1 MKQILPFPFQKRI
14 LIGVSGGIAAYKIC
28 EVISTLAKAG
38 AEVRAILTDSAQQ
51 FITPLTLATLCRH
64 PVYTDADF
72 WQPTHG
78 RPLHIQLG
86 EWAELLVIAPLTANT
101 LAKIS
106 TGMADNLLTNTLL
119 ASSCPVLLVP
129 AMNRQMWIQKTVQHN
144 WQQILGDPR
153 FHGIDP
159 VSGVLACDL
168 PFKESEGWQIG
179 SGRMAE
185 PKQILA
191 QIESLLHTGGKR
203 DLVGKRVLVSAGGT
217 REHLDPVRFI
227 GNPSTGKMGLA
238 VAQAAV
244 HRGAKVRLVHAPM
257 NPELIAVLPDEVELA
272 SVTSAEQMYQEML
285 DCFPQADITVMV
297 AAVGD
302 VQPAKYHEDKL
313 AKQDLPTVL
322 PLKQCTDILA
332 ELGKI
337 KQPPQFLVG
346 FAAQTGDILTPALR
360 KLEAKNLDVIVANP
374 VDQINAGFGSDTN
387 TATLIN
393 RAGKRVNIE
402 GCSKLKLAHFLF
414 DFIEETQVLDGGG

>member
-1 MKQILPFPFQKRI
+1 MKQMPSLFEKRI
-14 LIGVSGGIAAYKIC
+14 LIAVSGGIAAYKIC

-64 PVYTDADF
+64 QAYTDADF

-101 LAKIS
+101 LAKIA

-129 AMNRQMWIQKTVQHN
+129 AMNRQMWKQNIVQHN
-144 WQQILGDPR
+144 WQQVLSDQR
-153 FHGIDP
+153 FHGIAP
-159 VSGVLACDL
+159 TSGVLACDL
-168 PFKESEGWQIG
+168 PLKESEGWQIG

-191 QIESLLHTGGKR
+191 HLESLLHTGGKR

-244 HRGAKVRLVHAPM
+244 HRGATVTLVHAPM
-257 NPELIAVLPDEVELA
+257 NTELVAQLPDVELV
-272 SVTSAEQMYQEML
+272 SVTSAEQMYQAML
-285 DCFPQADITVMV
+285 QRFPEADITVMV

-302 VQPAKYHEDKL
+302 VQPGEYHEEKL

-360 KLEAKNLDVIVANP
+360 KLEAKNLDIIVANP
-374 VDQINAGFGSDTN
+374 VDQANAGFGSDTN
-387 TATLIN
+387 IATLIN
-393 RAGKRVNIE
+393 RAGKQVDIG
-402 GCSKLKLAHFLF
+402 GCSKLKLAHHLF
-414 DFIEETQVLDGGG
+414 NFIETGKQ

>member
-1 MKQILPFPFQKRI
+1 MKPVLAFPFQKRI
-14 LIGVSGGIAAYKIC
+14 LIAVSGGIAAYKIC

-38 AEVRAILTDSAQQ
+38 GEVRAILTDSAQQ
-51 FITPLTLATLCRH
+51 FITPLTIATLCRH
-64 PVYTDADF
+64 QVYTDADF

-86 EWAELLVIAPLTANT
+86 EWAELFVIAPLTANT

-106 TGMADNLLTNTLL
+106 VGMADNLLTNTLL

-129 AMNRQMWIQKTVQHN
+129 AMNRQMWQQNIVQQN
-144 WQQILGDPR
+144 WQRVLNDGR
-153 FHGIDP
+153 FHGIAP
-159 VSGVLACDL
+159 VAGVLACDL
-168 PFKESEGWQIG
+168 PQEKSEGWQVG

-185 PKQILA
+185 PQQILA
-191 QIESLLHTGGKR
+191 YIESLVRTGGKR
-203 DLVGKRVLVSAGGT
+203 DLVGKQVLVSAGGT

-244 HRGAKVRLVHAPM
+244 HRGARVTLVQAAISA
-257 NPELIAVLPDEVELA
+257 ELLALLPDEVEVVY
-272 SVTSAEQMYQEML
+272 VTTAEQMRRAML
-285 DCFPQADITVMV
+285 ERFAQADLTVMA

-302 VQPAKYHEDKL
+302 VQPVDYCDRKL
-313 AKQDLPTVL
+313 SKADLPTVL
-322 PLKQCTDILA
+322 PLKHCADILA

-346 FAAQTGDILTPALR
+346 FAAQTGDILTPALG

-374 VDQINAGFGSDTN
+374 VDKPNAGFGSDTN
-387 TATLIN
+387 TAILIN
-393 RAGKRVNIE
+393 NIGKQVNIE
-402 GCSKLKLAHFLF
+402 GCSKLTLAHHLF
-414 DFIEETQVLDGGG
+414 NFIEMGKQ

>member
-1 MKQILPFPFQKRI
+1 MKQILPSPFQRKI
-14 LIGVSGGIAAYKIC
+14 LIAISGGIAAYKIC

-51 FITPLTLATLCRH
+51 FITPLTIATLCRH
-64 PVYTDADF
+64 QAYTDADF

-106 TGMADNLLTNTLL
+106 VGMADNLLTNTIL

-129 AMNRQMWIQKTVQHN
+129 AMNRQMWQQNIVQQN
-144 WQQILGDPR
+144 WQNVLSHNER
-153 FHGIDP
+153 FHGMTP
-159 VSGVLACDL
+159 VAGILACDFPL
-168 PFKESEGWQIG
+168 KESEGWQVG

-191 QIESLLHTGGKR
+191 HIESLLHTEGKR
-203 DLVGKRVLVSAGGT
+203 DLVGKQVLVSAGGT

-238 VAQAAV
+238 VAQAAI
-244 HRGAKVRLVHAPM
+244 HRGATVTFVHAPIKT
-257 NPELIAVLPDEVELA
+257 ELLALLPDEVEGV
-272 SVTSAEQMYQEML
+272 SVTTAEQMRRAML
-285 DCFPQADITVMV
+285 ERFSQADITVMT

-302 VQPAKYHEDKL
+302 VQPEDYHDYKL
-313 AKQDLPTVL
+313 SKADLPTVI
-322 PLKQCTDILA
+322 PLKHCVDILA

-337 KQPPQFLVG
+337 KQAPQFLVG
-346 FAAQTGDILTPALR
+346 FAAQTGDILTPALQ
-360 KLEAKNLDVIVANP
+360 KLEAKNLDIIVANP
-374 VDQINAGFGSDTN
+374 VDQVNAGFGSDTN

-393 RAGKRVNIE
+393 RRGKQVDFV
-402 GCSKLKLAHFLF
+402 GGSKLRLAHHLF
-414 DFIEETQVLDGGG
+414 DLIEIH

>member
-1 MKQILPFPFQKRI
+1 MKQMPSLFEKRI
-14 LIGVSGGIAAYKIC
+14 LIAVSGGIAAYKIC

-64 PVYTDADF
+64 QAYTDADF

-101 LAKIS
+101 LAKIA

-129 AMNRQMWIQKTVQHN
+129 AMNRQMWKQNIVQHN
-144 WQQILGDPR
+144 WQQLLSDQR
-153 FHGIDP
+153 FHGIAP
-159 VSGVLACDL
+159 TSGVLACDL
-168 PFKESEGWQIG
+168 PLKESQGWQIG

-191 QIESLLHTGGKR
+191 HLESLLHTGGKR

-244 HRGAKVRLVHAPM
+244 HRGATVTLVHAPM
-257 NPELIAVLPDEVELA
+257 NTELVAQLPDVELV
-272 SVTSAEQMYQEML
+272 SVTSAEQMYQAML
-285 DCFPQADITVMV
+285 QRFPEADITVMV

-302 VQPAKYHEDKL
+302 VQPGEYHEEKL

-360 KLEAKNLDVIVANP
+360 KLEAKNLDIIVANP
-374 VDQINAGFGSDTN
+374 VDQANAGFGSDTN
-387 TATLIN
+387 IATLIN
-393 RAGKRVNIE
+393 RAGKQVDIG
-402 GCSKLKLAHFLF
+402 GCSKLKLAHHLF
-414 DFIEETQVLDGGG
+414 NFIEMGKQ

>member
-1 MKQILPFPFQKRI
+1 MKPVLPFPFQKRI
-14 LIGVSGGIAAYKIC
+14 LIGVTGGIAAYKIC

-38 AEVRAILTDSAQQ
+38 AEVRAILTDSAQE

-64 PVYTDADF
+64 RVYTDADF
-72 WQPTHG
+72 WEPTHG

-101 LAKIS
+101 LAKIV

-129 AMNRQMWIQKTVQHN
+129 AMNRQMWQQNFVQQN
-144 WQQILGDPR
+144 WERATADGR
-153 FHGIDP
+153 FHGINP
-159 VSGVLACDL
+159 AAGVLACDL
-168 PFKESEGWQIG
+168 PAEDRESCQVG

-191 QIESLLHTGGKR
+191 HIESLLQTGGKR
-203 DLVGKRVLVSAGGT
+203 DLSEKRVLVSAGGT

-238 VAQAAV
+238 VAQAAL
-244 HRGAKVRLVHAPM
+244 HRGARVTLVHAPM
-257 NPELIAVLPDEVELA
+257 SAELLAALPDEVELVG
-272 SVTSAEQMYQEML
+272 VTGAEEMRGAML
-285 DCFPQADITVMV
+285 GRFAGADIAVMA

-302 VQPAKYHEDKL
+302 VQPVDYCDRKL
-313 AKQDLPTVL
+313 AKADLPAVL

-346 FAAQTGDILTPALR
+346 FAAQTGEFVGPALR
-360 KLEAKNLDVIVANP
+360 KLEAKNLDIIVANP
-374 VDQINAGFGSDTN
+374 VDRENAGFGSDTN

-393 RAGKRVNIE
+393 RAGKRVNLE
-402 GCSKLKLAHFLF
+402 GCSKLKLAHCLF
-414 DFIEETQVLDGGG
+414 DFLETVKKQKE

>member
-1 MKQILPFPFQKRI
+1 MKPILPSLFEKRI
-14 LIGVSGGIAAYKIC
+14 LIAVSGGIAAYKIC

-51 FITPLTLATLCRH
+51 FITPLTLATLSRH
-64 PVYTDADF
+64 QAYTDADF

-101 LAKIS
+101 LAKIA

-129 AMNRQMWIQKTVQHN
+129 AMNRQMWKQNIVQHN
-144 WQQILGDPR
+144 WQQVLSDQR
-153 FHGIDP
+153 FHGIAP
-159 VSGVLACDL
+159 TSGVLACDL
-168 PFKESEGWQIG
+168 PLKESQGWQIG

-191 QIESLLHTGGKR
+191 HLESLLHTGGKR
-203 DLVGKRVLVSAGGT
+203 DLLGKRVLVSAGGT

-244 HRGAKVRLVHAPM
+244 HRGATVTLVHAPM
-257 NPELIAVLPDEVELA
+257 NTELVAQLPDVELV
-272 SVTSAEQMYQEML
+272 SVTSAEQMYQAML
-285 DCFPQADITVMV
+285 QRFPEADITVMV

-302 VQPAKYHEDKL
+302 VQPGEYHEEKL

-360 KLEAKNLDVIVANP
+360 KLEAKNLDIIVANP
-374 VDQINAGFGSDTN
+374 VDQANAGFGSDTN
-387 TATLIN
+387 IATLIN
-393 RAGKRVNIE
+393 RAGKQIDIG
-402 GCSKLKLAHFLF
+402 GCSKLKLAHHLF
-414 DFIEETQVLDGGG
+414 DFIEMGKK

>member
-1 MKQILPFPFQKRI
+1 MKQMPSLFEKRI
-14 LIGVSGGIAAYKIC
+14 LIAVSGGIAAYKIC

-64 PVYTDADF
+64 QAYTDADF

-101 LAKIS
+101 LAKIA

-129 AMNRQMWIQKTVQHN
+129 AMNRQMWKQNIVQHN
-144 WQQILGDPR
+144 WQQVLSDQR
-153 FHGIDP
+153 FHGISP
-159 VSGVLACDL
+159 ASGVLACDL
-168 PFKESEGWQIG
+168 PLKESEGWQIG

-185 PKQILA
+185 PQQILA
-191 QIESLLHTGGKR
+191 HLESLLHTGGKR

-244 HRGAKVRLVHAPM
+244 HRGATVTLVHAPM
-257 NPELIAVLPDEVELA
+257 NTELVAQLPDVELV
-272 SVTSAEQMYQEML
+272 SVTSAEQMYQAML
-285 DCFPQADITVMV
+285 QRFPEADITVMV

-302 VQPAKYHEDKL
+302 VQPGEYHEEKL

-360 KLEAKNLDVIVANP
+360 KLEAKNLDIIVANP
-374 VDQINAGFGSDTN
+374 VDQANAGFGSDTN
-387 TATLIN
+387 IATLIN
-393 RAGKRVNIE
+393 RAGKQVDIG
-402 GCSKLKLAHFLF
+402 GCSKLKLAHHLF
-414 DFIEETQVLDGGG
+414 DFIEMGKQ

>member
-1 MKQILPFPFQKRI
+1 MKQMPSLFEKRI
-14 LIGVSGGIAAYKIC
+14 LIAVSGGIAAYKIC

-64 PVYTDADF
+64 QAYTDADF

-101 LAKIS
+101 LAKIA

-129 AMNRQMWIQKTVQHN
+129 AMNRQMWKQNIVQHN
-144 WQQILGDPR
+144 WQQLLSDQR
-153 FHGIDP
+153 FHGIAP
-159 VSGVLACDL
+159 TSGVLACDL
-168 PFKESEGWQIG
+168 PLKESEGWQIG

-191 QIESLLHTGGKR
+191 HHESLLHTGGKR

-244 HRGAKVRLVHAPM
+244 HRGATVTLVHAPM
-257 NPELIAVLPDEVELA
+257 NTELVAQLPDVELV
-272 SVTSAEQMYQEML
+272 SVTSAEQMYQAML
-285 DCFPQADITVMV
+285 QRFPEADITVMV

-302 VQPAKYHEDKL
+302 VQPGEYHEEKL

-360 KLEAKNLDVIVANP
+360 KLEAKNLDIIVANP
-374 VDQINAGFGSDTN
+374 VDQANAGFGSDTN
-387 TATLIN
+387 IATLIN
-393 RAGKRVNIE
+393 RAGKQVDIG
-402 GCSKLKLAHFLF
+402 GCSKLKLAHHLF
-414 DFIEETQVLDGGG
+414 NFIEMGKQ

>member
-1 MKQILPFPFQKRI
+1 MKQMPSLFEKRI
-14 LIGVSGGIAAYKIC
+14 LIAVSGGIAAYKIC

-64 PVYTDADF
+64 QAYTDADF

-101 LAKIS
+101 LAKIA

-129 AMNRQMWIQKTVQHN
+129 AMNRQMWKQNIVQHN
-144 WQQILGDPR
+144 WQQVLSDQR
-153 FHGIDP
+153 FHGISP
-159 VSGVLACDL
+159 ASGVLACDL
-168 PFKESEGWQIG
+168 PLKESQGWQIG

-185 PKQILA
+185 PQQILA
-191 QIESLLHTGGKR
+191 HLESLLHTGGKR

-244 HRGAKVRLVHAPM
+244 HRGATVTLVHAPM
-257 NPELIAVLPDEVELA
+257 NTELVAQLPDVELV
-272 SVTSAEQMYQEML
+272 SVTSAEQMYQGML
-285 DCFPQADITVMV
+285 QRFPEADITVMV

-302 VQPAKYHEDKL
+302 VQPGEYHEEKL

-360 KLEAKNLDVIVANP
+360 KLEAKNLDIIVANP
-374 VDQINAGFGSDTN
+374 VDQANAGFGSDTN
-387 TATLIN
+387 IATLIN
-393 RAGKRVNIE
+393 RAGKQVDIG
-402 GCSKLKLAHFLF
+402 GCSKLKLAHHLF
-414 DFIEETQVLDGGG
+414 NFIEMGKQ

>member
-1 MKQILPFPFQKRI
+1 MKSVLPFPFQKRI
-14 LIGVSGGIAAYKIC
+14 LIAVTGGIAAYKIC

-51 FITPLTLATLCRH
+51 FITPLTVATLCRH
-64 PVYTDADF
+64 QTYTDADF

-101 LAKIS
+101 LAKIA

-129 AMNRQMWIQKTVQHN
+129 AMNRQMWRQNIVQQN
-144 WQQILGDPR
+144 WQQVLNYQR

-159 VSGVLACDL
+159 VAGVLACDL
-168 PFKESEGWQIG
+168 PAEDREGWQIG

-191 QIESLLHTGGKR
+191 CIESLLHTGGKR
-203 DLVGKRVLVSAGGT
+203 DLLGKRVLVSAGGT

-244 HRGAKVRLVHAPM
+244 HRGARVTLVRAAMSAELLAP
-257 NPELIAVLPDEVELA
+257 LPDEVEVV
-272 SVTSAEQMYQEML
+272 SVTTAEQMRRAML
-285 DCFPQADITVMV
+285 ERFSQADITVMA

-302 VQPAKYHEDKL
+302 VQPADYRDYKL
-313 AKQDLPTVL
+313 SKADLPTAL
-322 PLKQCTDILA
+322 PLKHCADILA

-346 FAAQTGDILTPALR
+346 FAAQTGDILTPALG

-374 VDQINAGFGSDTN
+374 VDKANAGFGSDTN

-393 RAGKRVNIE
+393 RAGKQLDFA
-402 GCSKLKLAHFLF
+402 GCSKLTLAHHLF
-414 DFIEETQVLDGGG
+414 DFMEIHQKDTLE

>member
-1 MKQILPFPFQKRI
+1 MKQMPSLFEKRI
-14 LIGVSGGIAAYKIC
+14 LIAVSGGIAAYKIC

-64 PVYTDADF
+64 QAYTDADF

-101 LAKIS
+101 LAKIA

-129 AMNRQMWIQKTVQHN
+129 AMNRQMWKQNIVQHN
-144 WQQILGDPR
+144 WQQVLSDQR
-153 FHGIDP
+153 FHGISP
-159 VSGVLACDL
+159 ASGVLACDL
-168 PFKESEGWQIG
+168 PLKESQGWQIG

-185 PKQILA
+185 PQQILA
-191 QIESLLHTGGKR
+191 HLESLLHTGGKR

-244 HRGAKVRLVHAPM
+244 HRGATVTLVHAPM
-257 NPELIAVLPDEVELA
+257 NTELVAQLPDVELV
-272 SVTSAEQMYQEML
+272 SVTSAEQMYQAML
-285 DCFPQADITVMV
+285 QRFPEADITVMV

-302 VQPAKYHEDKL
+302 VQPGEYHEEKL

-360 KLEAKNLDVIVANP
+360 KLEAKNLDIIVANP
-374 VDQINAGFGSDTN
+374 VDQANAGFGSDTN
-387 TATLIN
+387 IATLIN
-393 RAGKRVNIE
+393 RAGKQVDIG
-402 GCSKLKLAHFLF
+402 GCSKLKLAHHLF
-414 DFIEETQVLDGGG
+414 DFIEMGKQ

>member
-1 MKQILPFPFQKRI
+1 MKQMPSLFEKRI
-14 LIGVSGGIAAYKIC
+14 LIAVSGGIAAYKIC

-64 PVYTDADF
+64 QAYTDADF

-101 LAKIS
+101 LAKIA

-129 AMNRQMWIQKTVQHN
+129 AMNRQMWKQNIVQHN
-144 WQQILGDPR
+144 WQQVLSDQR
-153 FHGIDP
+153 FHGISP
-159 VSGVLACDL
+159 ASGVLACDL
-168 PFKESEGWQIG
+168 PLKESQGWQIG

-191 QIESLLHTGGKR
+191 HLESLLHTGGKR

-244 HRGAKVRLVHAPM
+244 HRGATVTLVHAPM
-257 NPELIAVLPDEVELA
+257 NTELVAQLPDVELV
-272 SVTSAEQMYQEML
+272 SVTSAEQMYQGML
-285 DCFPQADITVMV
+285 QRFPEADITVMV

-302 VQPAKYHEDKL
+302 VQPGEYHEEKL

-337 KQPPQFLVG
+337 KGISMPF
-346 FAAQTGDILTPALR
+346 
-360 KLEAKNLDVIVANP
+360 
-374 VDQINAGFGSDTN
+374 
-387 TATLIN
+387 
-393 RAGKRVNIE
+393 
-402 GCSKLKLAHFLF
+402 
-414 DFIEETQVLDGGG
+414 

>member
-1 MKQILPFPFQKRI
+1 MKQMPSLFEKRI
-14 LIGVSGGIAAYKIC
+14 LIAVSGGIAAYKIC

-64 PVYTDADF
+64 QAYTDADF

-101 LAKIS
+101 LAKIA

-129 AMNRQMWIQKTVQHN
+129 AMNRQMWKQNIVQHN
-144 WQQILGDPR
+144 WQQLLSDQR
-153 FHGIDP
+153 FHGIAP
-159 VSGVLACDL
+159 TSGVLACDL
-168 PFKESEGWQIG
+168 PLKESEGWQIG

-191 QIESLLHTGGKR
+191 HLESLLHTGGKR

-244 HRGAKVRLVHAPM
+244 HRGATVTLVHAPM
-257 NPELIAVLPDEVELA
+257 NTELVAQLPDVELV
-272 SVTSAEQMYQEML
+272 SVTSAEQMYQAML
-285 DCFPQADITVMV
+285 QRFPEADITVMV

-302 VQPAKYHEDKL
+302 VQPAEYHEEKL

-346 FAAQTGDILTPALR
+346 FATQTGDILTPALR
-360 KLEAKNLDVIVANP
+360 KLEAKNLDIIVANP
-374 VDQINAGFGSDTN
+374 VDQANAGFGSDTN

-393 RAGKRVNIE
+393 RAGKQVDIG
-402 GCSKLKLAHFLF
+402 GCSKLKLAHHLF
-414 DFIEETQVLDGGG
+414 NFIETGKQ

>member
-1 MKQILPFPFQKRI
+1 MKQMPSLFEKRI
-14 LIGVSGGIAAYKIC
+14 LIAVSGGIAAYKIC

-64 PVYTDADF
+64 QAYTDADF

-101 LAKIS
+101 LAKIA

-129 AMNRQMWIQKTVQHN
+129 AMNRQMWKQNIVQHN
-144 WQQILGDPR
+144 WQQLLSDQR
-153 FHGIDP
+153 FHGIAP
-159 VSGVLACDL
+159 TSGVLACDL
-168 PFKESEGWQIG
+168 PLKESEGWQIG

-185 PKQILA
+185 PQQILA
-191 QIESLLHTGGKR
+191 HLESLLHTGGKR

-244 HRGAKVRLVHAPM
+244 HRGATVTLVHAPM
-257 NPELIAVLPDEVELA
+257 NTELVAQLPDVELV
-272 SVTSAEQMYQEML
+272 SVTSAEQMYQAML
-285 DCFPQADITVMV
+285 QRFPEADITVMV

-302 VQPAKYHEDKL
+302 VQPGEYHEEKL

-360 KLEAKNLDVIVANP
+360 KLEAKNLDIIVANP
-374 VDQINAGFGSDTN
+374 VDQANAGFGSDTN
-387 TATLIN
+387 IATLIN
-393 RAGKRVNIE
+393 RAGKQVDIG
-402 GCSKLKLAHFLF
+402 GCSKLKLAHHLF
-414 DFIEETQVLDGGG
+414 NFIEMGKQ

>member
-1 MKQILPFPFQKRI
+1 MKPILPSLFEKRI
-14 LIGVSGGIAAYKIC
+14 LIAVSGGIAAYKIC

-51 FITPLTLATLCRH
+51 FITPLTLATLSRH
-64 PVYTDADF
+64 QAYTDADF

-101 LAKIS
+101 LAKIA

-129 AMNRQMWIQKTVQHN
+129 AMNRQMWKQNIVQHN
-144 WQQILGDPR
+144 WQQVLSDQR
-153 FHGIDP
+153 FHGISP
-159 VSGVLACDL
+159 ASGILACDL
-168 PFKESEGWQIG
+168 PLNESEGWEIG

-191 QIESLLHTGGKR
+191 HLESLLHTGGKR
-203 DLVGKRVLVSAGGT
+203 DLLGKRVLVSAGGT

-238 VAQAAV
+238 VAEAAV
-244 HRGAKVRLVHAPM
+244 HRGATVTLVHAPM
-257 NPELIAVLPDEVELA
+257 NTELVAQLPDVELV
-272 SVTSAEQMYQEML
+272 SVTSAEQMYQAML
-285 DCFPQADITVMV
+285 QRFPEADITVMV

-302 VQPAKYHEDKL
+302 VQPGEYHEEKL

-360 KLEAKNLDVIVANP
+360 KLEAKNLDIIVANP
-374 VDQINAGFGSDTN
+374 VDQANAGFGSDTN
-387 TATLIN
+387 IATLIN
-393 RAGKRVNIE
+393 RAGKQIDIG
-402 GCSKLKLAHFLF
+402 GCSKLKLAHHLF
-414 DFIEETQVLDGGG
+414 DFIEMGKK

>member
-1 MKQILPFPFQKRI
+1 MPSLFEKRI
-14 LIGVSGGIAAYKIC
+14 LIAVSGGIAAYKIC

-64 PVYTDADF
+64 QAYTDADF

-101 LAKIS
+101 LAKIA

-129 AMNRQMWIQKTVQHN
+129 AMNRQMWKQNIVQHN
-144 WQQILGDPR
+144 WQQLLSDQR
-153 FHGIDP
+153 FHGIAP
-159 VSGVLACDL
+159 TSGVLACDL
-168 PFKESEGWQIG
+168 PLKESEGWQIG

-191 QIESLLHTGGKR
+191 HLESLLHTGGKR

-244 HRGAKVRLVHAPM
+244 HRGATVTLVHAPM
-257 NPELIAVLPDEVELA
+257 NTELVAQLPDVELV
-272 SVTSAEQMYQEML
+272 SVTSAEQMYQAML
-285 DCFPQADITVMV
+285 QRFPEADITVMV

-302 VQPAKYHEDKL
+302 VQPGEYHEEKL

-360 KLEAKNLDVIVANP
+360 KLEAKNLDIIVANP
-374 VDQINAGFGSDTN
+374 VDQANAGFGSDTN

-393 RAGKRVNIE
+393 RAGKQVDIG
-402 GCSKLKLAHFLF
+402 GCSKLKLAHHLF
-414 DFIEETQVLDGGG
+414 NFIETGKQ

>member
-1 MKQILPFPFQKRI
+1 MKQMPSLFEKRI
-14 LIGVSGGIAAYKIC
+14 LIAVSGGIAAYKIC

-64 PVYTDADF
+64 QAYTDADF

-101 LAKIS
+101 LAKIA

-129 AMNRQMWIQKTVQHN
+129 AMNRQMWKQNIVQHN
-144 WQQILGDPR
+144 WQQLLSDQR
-153 FHGIDP
+153 FHGIAP
-159 VSGVLACDL
+159 TSGVLACDL
-168 PFKESEGWQIG
+168 PLKESEGWQIG

-191 QIESLLHTGGKR
+191 HLESLLHTGGKR

-244 HRGAKVRLVHAPM
+244 HRGATVTLVHAPM
-257 NPELIAVLPDEVELA
+257 NTELVAQLPDVELV
-272 SVTSAEQMYQEML
+272 SVTSAEQMYQAML
-285 DCFPQADITVMV
+285 QRFPEADITVMV

-302 VQPAKYHEDKL
+302 VQPGEYHEEKL

-360 KLEAKNLDVIVANP
+360 KLEAKNLDIIVANP
-374 VDQINAGFGSDTN
+374 VDQANAGFGSDTN

-393 RAGKRVNIE
+393 RAGKQVDIG
-402 GCSKLKLAHFLF
+402 GCSKLKLAHHLF
-414 DFIEETQVLDGGG
+414 NFIETGKQ

>member
-1 MKQILPFPFQKRI
+1 MKSMPTPFQRRI

-64 PVYTDADF
+64 QVYTDADF
-72 WQPTHG
+72 WQPIHG

-86 EWAELLVIAPLTANT
+86 EWAELFIIAPLTANT
-101 LAKIS
+101 LAKIA

-129 AMNRQMWIQKTVQHN
+129 AMNRQMWQQDVVQQN
-144 WQQILGDPR
+144 WQQVLKSNRI
-153 FHGIDP
+153 HGIAP

-168 PFKESEGWQIG
+168 PLEDTEGWQIG

-185 PKQILA
+185 PKQILTH
-191 QIESLLHTGGKR
+191 IESLLHTEGKR

-238 VAQAAV
+238 VAEAAV
-244 HRGAKVRLVHAPM
+244 HRGAKVTLVHAPM
-257 NPELIAVLPDEVELA
+257 NSELLALLPDAVERV
-272 SVTSAEQMYQEML
+272 SVTSGEQMGEAML
-285 DCFPQADITVMV
+285 KHFWEAEITVMV

-302 VQPAKYHEDKL
+302 VQPAEYHDYKL
-313 AKQDLPTVL
+313 SKQDLPTAL
-322 PLKQCTDILA
+322 PLKQCADILA

-337 KQPPQFLVG
+337 KQPSQFLVG
-346 FAAQTGDILTPALR
+346 FAAQTGEILKPALR
-360 KLEAKNLDVIVANP
+360 KLEAKNLDMIVANP
-374 VDQINAGFGSDTN
+374 VDQADAGFGSDTN
-387 TATLIN
+387 TATFIY
-393 RAGKRVNIE
+393 RTGKQVDIS
-402 GCSKLKLAHFLF
+402 GCSKLKLAHYL
-414 DFIEETQVLDGGG
+414 LDGIIADTISM

>member
-1 MKQILPFPFQKRI
+1 MKQMPSLFEKRI
-14 LIGVSGGIAAYKIC
+14 LIAVSGGIAAYKIC

-64 PVYTDADF
+64 QAYTDADF

-101 LAKIS
+101 LAKIA

-129 AMNRQMWIQKTVQHN
+129 AMNRQMWKQNIVQHN
-144 WQQILGDPR
+144 WQQVLSDQR
-153 FHGIDP
+153 FHGISP
-159 VSGVLACDL
+159 ASGVLACDL
-168 PFKESEGWQIG
+168 PLKESEGWQIG

-191 QIESLLHTGGKR
+191 HLESLLHTGGKR

-244 HRGAKVRLVHAPM
+244 HRGATVTLVHAPM
-257 NPELIAVLPDEVELA
+257 NTELVAQLPDVELV
-272 SVTSAEQMYQEML
+272 SVTSAEQMYQAML
-285 DCFPQADITVMV
+285 QRFPEADITVMV

-302 VQPAKYHEDKL
+302 VQPGEYHEEKL

-360 KLEAKNLDVIVANP
+360 KLEAKNLDIIVANP
-374 VDQINAGFGSDTN
+374 VDQANAGFGSDTN
-387 TATLIN
+387 IATLIN
-393 RAGKRVNIE
+393 RAGKQVDIG
-402 GCSKLKLAHFLF
+402 GCSKLKLAHHLF
-414 DFIEETQVLDGGG
+414 NFIETGKQ

>member
-1 MKQILPFPFQKRI
+1 MKQMPSLFEKRI
-14 LIGVSGGIAAYKIC
+14 LIAVSGGIAAYKIC

-64 PVYTDADF
+64 QAYTDADF

-101 LAKIS
+101 LAKIA

-129 AMNRQMWIQKTVQHN
+129 AMNRQMWKQNIVQHN
-144 WQQILGDPR
+144 WQQLLSDQR
-153 FHGIDP
+153 FHGIAP
-159 VSGVLACDL
+159 TSGVLACDL
-168 PFKESEGWQIG
+168 PLKESEGWQIG

-191 QIESLLHTGGKR
+191 HLESLLHTGGKR

-244 HRGAKVRLVHAPM
+244 HRGATVTLVHAPM
-257 NPELIAVLPDEVELA
+257 NTELVAQLPDVELV
-272 SVTSAEQMYQEML
+272 SVTSAEQMYQAML
-285 DCFPQADITVMV
+285 QRFPEADITVMV

-302 VQPAKYHEDKL
+302 VQPGEYHEEKL

-360 KLEAKNLDVIVANP
+360 KLEAKNLDIIVANP
-374 VDQINAGFGSDTN
+374 VDQANAGFGSDTN
-387 TATLIN
+387 IATLIN
-393 RAGKRVNIE
+393 RAGKQVDIG
-402 GCSKLKLAHFLF
+402 GCSKLKLAHHLF
-414 DFIEETQVLDGGG
+414 NFIEMGKQ

>member
-1 MKQILPFPFQKRI
+1 MKPILPSLFEKRI
-14 LIGVSGGIAAYKIC
+14 LIAVSGGIAAYKIC

-51 FITPLTLATLCRH
+51 FITPLTIATLCRH
-64 PVYTDADF
+64 QAYTDADF

-86 EWAELLVIAPLTANT
+86 EWAELFVIAPLTANT
-101 LAKIS
+101 LAKIA

-129 AMNRQMWIQKTVQHN
+129 AMNRQMWKQNIVQHN
-144 WQQILGDPR
+144 WQQVLSDQR
-153 FHGIDP
+153 FHGIAP
-159 VSGVLACDL
+159 TSGVLACDL
-168 PFKESEGWQIG
+168 PLKESQGWQIG

-191 QIESLLHTGGKR
+191 HLESLLHTGGKR
-203 DLVGKRVLVSAGGT
+203 DLLGKRVLVSAGGT

-244 HRGAKVRLVHAPM
+244 HRGATVTLVHAPM
-257 NPELIAVLPDEVELA
+257 NTELVAQLPDVELV
-272 SVTSAEQMYQEML
+272 SVTSAEQMYQAML
-285 DCFPQADITVMV
+285 QRFPEADITVMV

-302 VQPAKYHEDKL
+302 VQPGEYHEEKL

-360 KLEAKNLDVIVANP
+360 KLEAKNLDIIVANP
-374 VDQINAGFGSDTN
+374 VDQANAGFGSDTN
-387 TATLIN
+387 IATLIN
-393 RAGKRVNIE
+393 RAGKQIDIG
-402 GCSKLKLAHFLF
+402 GCSKLKLAHHLF
-414 DFIEETQVLDGGG
+414 NFIEMGKQ

>member
-1 MKQILPFPFQKRI
+1 MPSLFEKRI
-14 LIGVSGGIAAYKIC
+14 LIAVSGGIAAYKIC

-64 PVYTDADF
+64 QAYTDADF

-101 LAKIS
+101 LAKIA

-129 AMNRQMWIQKTVQHN
+129 AMNRQMWKQNIVQHN
-144 WQQILGDPR
+144 WQQLLSDQR
-153 FHGIDP
+153 FHGIAP
-159 VSGVLACDL
+159 TSGVLACDL
-168 PFKESEGWQIG
+168 PLKESEGWQIG

-191 QIESLLHTGGKR
+191 HLESLLHTGGKR

-244 HRGAKVRLVHAPM
+244 HRGATVTLVHAPM
-257 NPELIAVLPDEVELA
+257 NTELVAQLPDVELV
-272 SVTSAEQMYQEML
+272 SVTSAEQMYQAML
-285 DCFPQADITVMV
+285 QRFPEADITVMV

-302 VQPAKYHEDKL
+302 VQPAEYHEEKL

-360 KLEAKNLDVIVANP
+360 KLEAKNLDIIVANP
-374 VDQINAGFGSDTN
+374 VDQANAGFGSDTN

-393 RAGKRVNIE
+393 RAGKQVDIG
-402 GCSKLKLAHFLF
+402 GCSKLKLAHHLF
-414 DFIEETQVLDGGG
+414 NFIETGKQ

>member
-1 MKQILPFPFQKRI
+1 
-14 LIGVSGGIAAYKIC
+14 
-28 EVISTLAKAG
+28 
-38 AEVRAILTDSAQQ
+38 
-51 FITPLTLATLCRH
+51 
-64 PVYTDADF
+64 
-72 WQPTHG
+72 
-78 RPLHIQLG
+78 
-86 EWAELLVIAPLTANT
+86 
-101 LAKIS
+101 
-106 TGMADNLLTNTLL
+106 MADNLLTNTLL

-129 AMNRQMWIQKTVQHN
+129 AMNRQMWKQNIVQHN
-144 WQQILGDPR
+144 WQQLLSDQR
-153 FHGIDP
+153 FHGIAP
-159 VSGVLACDL
+159 TSGVLACDL
-168 PFKESEGWQIG
+168 PLKESEGWQIG

-191 QIESLLHTGGKR
+191 HLESLLHTGGKR

-244 HRGAKVRLVHAPM
+244 HRGATVTLVHAPM
-257 NPELIAVLPDEVELA
+257 NTELVAQLPDVELV
-272 SVTSAEQMYQEML
+272 SVTSAEQMYQAML
-285 DCFPQADITVMV
+285 QRFPEADITVMV

-302 VQPAKYHEDKL
+302 VQPGEYHEEKL

-360 KLEAKNLDVIVANP
+360 KLEAKNLDIIVANP
-374 VDQINAGFGSDTN
+374 VDQANAGFGSDTN
-387 TATLIN
+387 IATLIN
-393 RAGKRVNIE
+393 RAGKQVDIG
-402 GCSKLKLAHFLF
+402 GCSKLKLAHHLF
-414 DFIEETQVLDGGG
+414 NFIETGKQ

>member
-1 MKQILPFPFQKRI
+1 MKPILPSLFEKRI
-14 LIGVSGGIAAYKIC
+14 LIAVSGGIAAYKIC

-38 AEVRAILTDSAQQ
+38 AEVRGILTDSAQQ
-51 FITPLTLATLCRH
+51 FITPLTIATLCRH
-64 PVYTDADF
+64 QAYTDADF

-101 LAKIS
+101 LAKIA

-129 AMNRQMWIQKTVQHN
+129 AMNRQMWKQNIVQHN
-144 WQQILGDPR
+144 WQQVLSDQR
-153 FHGIDP
+153 FHGISP
-159 VSGVLACDL
+159 ASGILACDL
-168 PFKESEGWQIG
+168 PLKESEGWQIG

-191 QIESLLHTGGKR
+191 HLESLLHTGGKR
-203 DLVGKRVLVSAGGT
+203 DLLGKRVLVSAGGT

-238 VAQAAV
+238 VAEAAV
-244 HRGAKVRLVHAPM
+244 HRGATVTLVHAPM
-257 NPELIAVLPDEVELA
+257 NTELVAQLPDVELV
-272 SVTSAEQMYQEML
+272 SVTSAEQMYQAML
-285 DCFPQADITVMV
+285 QRFPEADITVMV

-302 VQPAKYHEDKL
+302 VQPGEYHEEKL

-360 KLEAKNLDVIVANP
+360 KLEAKNLDIIVANP
-374 VDQINAGFGSDTN
+374 VDQANAGFGSDTN
-387 TATLIN
+387 IATLIN
-393 RAGKRVNIE
+393 RAGKQIDIG
-402 GCSKLKLAHFLF
+402 GCSKLKLAHHLF
-414 DFIEETQVLDGGG
+414 NFMETVKK

>member
-1 MKQILPFPFQKRI
+1 MKQMPSLFEKRI
-14 LIGVSGGIAAYKIC
+14 LIAVSGGIAAYKIC

-64 PVYTDADF
+64 QAYTDADF

-101 LAKIS
+101 LAKIA

-129 AMNRQMWIQKTVQHN
+129 AMNRQMWKQNIVQHN
-144 WQQILGDPR
+144 WQQLLSDQR
-153 FHGIDP
+153 FHGIAP
-159 VSGVLACDL
+159 TSGVLACDL
-168 PFKESEGWQIG
+168 PLKESEGWQIG

-191 QIESLLHTGGKR
+191 HLESLLHTGGKR

-244 HRGAKVRLVHAPM
+244 HRGATVTLVHAPM
-257 NPELIAVLPDEVELA
+257 NTELVAQLPDVELV
-272 SVTSAEQMYQEML
+272 SVTSAEQMYQAML
-285 DCFPQADITVMV
+285 QRFPEADITVMV

-302 VQPAKYHEDKL
+302 VQPAEYHEEKL

-360 KLEAKNLDVIVANP
+360 KLEAKNLDIIVANP
-374 VDQINAGFGSDTN
+374 VDQANAGFGSDTN

-393 RAGKRVNIE
+393 RAGKQVDIG
-402 GCSKLKLAHFLF
+402 GCSKLKLAHHLF
-414 DFIEETQVLDGGG
+414 NFIETGKQ